1 MYQSIKL
8 EKFTAFEDLEMIF
21 SPGINIFVGANGTGK
36 THILKLIYAASDITR
51 SQKSL
56 TEKINKV
63 FLPSKEQ
70 IGRLVKRSSV
80 SSKGYVEWKRTLPEG
95 DSIKTRITLSNHT
108 KTADGVKP
116 SGSYRRWMEEELQA
130 VYIPVKDMM
139 ANAPGFRSL
148 YSQRHIHFEEV
159 YADIID
165 RVFLGTLKGPT
176 DAKRKKILKILQDAM
191 DGKVITKNEEF
202 FLKNRQGELEFT
214 LLAEGIRKLA
224 LLWVLIQNGTL
235 LQGAVLC
242 WDEPETNLN
251 PRLMKTVVAI
261 LIELQR
267 LGVQIFL
274 STHDYVILKEFDLQS
289 EEQDRVRYHA
299 FSHSDEENKI
309 VVDSTDQYL
318 AISPNTIDETFSDLV
333 NREIDRTMGE

>member
-1 MYQSIKL
+1 
-8 EKFTAFEDLEMIF
+8 
-21 SPGINIFVGANGTGK
+21 
-36 THILKLIYAASDITR
+36 
-51 SQKSL
+51 
-56 TEKINKV
+56 
-63 FLPSKEQ
+63 
-70 IGRLVKRSSV
+70 
-80 SSKGYVEWKRTLPEG
+80 
-95 DSIKTRITLSNHT
+95 
-108 KTADGVKP
+108 
-116 SGSYRRWMEEELQA
+116 
-130 VYIPVKDMM
+130 
-139 ANAPGFRSL
+139 
-148 YSQRHIHFEEV
+148 
-159 YADIID
+159 
-165 RVFLGTLKGPT
+165 
-176 DAKRKKILKILQDAM
+176 
-191 DGKVITKNEEF
+191 NEEF

-274 STHDYVILKEFDLQS
+274 STHDYVILKEFDLQTES
-289 EEQDRVRYHA
+289 QDQVRYHA

-333 NREIDRTMGE
+333 NREIDRTMVE